1 MTHSLN
7 DSMTVMPE
15 KEIINLIQ
23 NGESEILEFKESTG
37 EWKEIIKTISAFA
50 NTRGGAVL
58 VGISS
63 EGKIS
68 GVRIGKRTIEDLTNK
83 IKENTDP
90 KIFPGISVEN
100 ADRESIILI
109 EIEESVSKPLFAF
122 DRAYKRVGKSTVRV
136 TSEEIRKMALKG
148 KKVYW
153 DGLICEEATLKD
165 IDEEKVRWFIK
176 EARKQRGLNISEDT
190 PVEEVL
196 TRLKLIKNGR
206 LTNANALLFTKVP
219 KFLQS
224 EAKCMRFSGNEPVKP
239 YVDFQTIEGT
249 VFDLIDK
256 AEDFV
261 LRNIRKS
268 IWLVPGRVQREE
280 KYEYPPDAVR
290 EAIVN
295 AVAHR
300 DYESPSKVQV
310 RVFDDYI
317 EIWNPGRLP
326 EGWTIERLKQ
336 KHESIPKNPL
346 LFKELFWVKY
356 VEDVGGGTID
366 MIQGCREWGI
376 PEPEFEDTGTAIVVT
391 FRKSI
396 LTPRI
401 LEELGL
407 NGRQIKAMDFIKEH
421 NRITTREYCS
431 LFKVA
436 RDTANRDLNE
446 LLEKG
451 IIRRK
456 GSGPQT
462 YYILSNISIGHYRTL
477 SDTKRR

>member
-1 MTHSLN
+1 MHDGNMNKSEFEKLIRQGETE
-7 DSMTVMPE
+7 TV
-15 KEIINLIQ
+15 
-23 NGESEILEFKESTG
+23 EFKESTG

-50 NTRGGAVL
+50 NTRGGAV
-58 VGISS
+58 VIGISDN
-63 EGKIS
+63 GKIS
-68 GVRIGKRTIEDLTNK
+68 EVRIGKRTIEDLTNK

-90 KIFPGISVEN
+90 KIFPGVSVEN
-100 ADRESIILI
+100 IDGEIIILI
-109 EIEESVSKPLFAF
+109 KVEESLSKPLFAF
-122 DRAYKRVGKSTVRV
+122 DRVYKRVGKSTVRA
-136 TSEEIRKMALKG
+136 TSEEIRKMALRG

-153 DGLICEEATLKD
+153 DGLICEESTLKD
-165 IDEEKVRWFIK
+165 INEQKVKWFIK
-176 EARKQRGLNISEDT
+176 EARKQRGLNISENT
-190 PVEEVL
+190 PVKEVL

-206 LTNANALLFTKVP
+206 TTNAYGLLFTKEP
-219 KFLQS
+219 MFLQS
-224 EAKCMRFSGNEPVKP
+224 EVKCMRFSGNKPVKP
-239 YVDFQTIEGT
+239 YIDFQTIEGT

-261 LRNIRKS
+261 LRNIKKS

-295 AVAHR
+295 ALAHR

-317 EIWNPGRLP
+317 EIWNPGGLP
-326 EGWTIERLKQ
+326 EGWTITRLKQ
-336 KHESIPKNPL
+336 KHESIPNNPL
-346 LFKELFWVKY
+346 LFKQLFWVKY

-366 MIQGCREWGI
+366 MIKGCREWGI

-396 LTPRI
+396 FTPRI

-407 NGRQIKAMDFIKEH
+407 DERQIKAIDFIQEH
-421 NRITTREYCS
+421 DRITTREYCS
-431 LFKVA
+431 LFKVV

-451 IIRRK
+451 IIKRK

-477 SDTKRR
+477 SDTNRG

>member
-1 MTHSLN
+1 MY
-7 DSMTVMPE
+7 E
-15 KEIINLIQ
+15 KKIINLIQ
-23 NGESEILEFKESTG
+23 NGESEILEFKESKG

-58 VGISS
+58 VGISNKG
-63 EGKIS
+63 EIS

-90 KIFPGISVEN
+90 KIFPGISVEKI
-100 ADRESIILI
+100 DGESVILI
-109 EIEESVSKPLFAF
+109 KVEESVSKPLFAF
-122 DRAYKRVGKSTVRV
+122 DRTYKRVGKSTVRA

-165 IDEEKVRWFIK
+165 IDEDKVRWFIK

-190 PVEEVL
+190 LAEEVL
-196 TRLKLIKNGR
+196 VRLKLIKNGKI
-206 LTNANALLFTKVP
+206 TNASGLLFTKEP
-219 KFLQS
+219 KFLQTEVKS
-224 EAKCMRFSGNEPVKP
+224 MRISGKEPDKP
-239 YVDFQTIEGT
+239 NIDFQTIEGT

-256 AEDFV
+256 AEEFV

-268 IWLVPGRVQREE
+268 IWLVPGKVQREE

-295 AVAHR
+295 AIAHR

-326 EGWTIERLKQ
+326 EGWTVERLKQ

-346 LFKELFWVKY
+346 LFKQLFWVKY

-376 PEPEFEDTGTAIVVT
+376 PEPDFADTGTAIVVT

-396 LTPRI
+396 LTPSI

-407 NGRQIKAMDFIKEH
+407 NRRQIKAMNFIKKY

-431 LFKVA
+431 LFNVA

-446 LLEKG
+446 LLKKG
-451 IIRRK
+451 IIKRK

-462 YYILSNISIGHYRTL
+462 YYIRSNISIGHYRTL